1 MLGEFENQFSFTR
14 AAPSARGRTTSEFQ
28 LVKMKRSTS
37 IFAALVVAS
46 LSAHAAD
53 TKPNIVHIV
62 ADDLGFRDVGFNGC
76 TDIKT
81 PNLDALAAAGAKF
94 TQFYAQSMCT
104 PTRACLMTGRYP
116 WRYGLQTMVIPGTA
130 GYGLDTSEWL
140 MPQCLKEAGYHTAI
154 IGKWH
159 LGHADLKYWPRQ
171 RGFDY
176 AYGATIGELD
186 YYTHGDAGV
195 LDWFRD
201 NKPVHEKGYTTTL
214 IGDDAVKYINK
225 QGPSK
230 PFYLYLAF
238 NAPHTPYQARRRNT
252 AKYASITDPTR
263 RIYAA
268 MVDCLD
274 ENIGKVVAALDRK
287 GFRDNTLILFHS
299 DNGGT
304 RNAMFAG
311 QMADVSKIKIP
322 CDNGPYRDGK
332 GSLYEGG
339 CRVAACANWPGRI
352 QPGTAD
358 GIIHV
363 VDLYPT
369 LARLAGASTAKSKP
383 LDGVNVWDVIA
394 ENKRSPRTE
403 VIYNVEPFRGAVRQ
417 RDWKLIWRAL
427 IPASVELYNLA
438 EDPYEKNNVA
448 AAHPDKVSAMQER
461 LNALGKES
469 TKPLALQF
477 VASVGLKHSKPVIA
491 SEKGQ
496 AQALIGNGPSIT
508 DEGFGDND
516 VHP

>member
-1 MLGEFENQFSFTR
+1 MNNTLAIC
-14 AAPSARGRTTSEFQ
+14 AAWLITG
-28 LVKMKRSTS
+28 
-37 IFAALVVAS
+37 
-46 LSAHAAD
+46 LSAHAAASQ
-53 TKPNIVHIV
+53 PNIVHIV
-62 ADDLGFRDVGFNGC
+62 ADDLGWKDVGFNGC
-76 TDIKT
+76 KDIKT
-81 PNLDALAAAGAKF
+81 PNLDKLAAGGAKF
-94 TQFYAQSMCT
+94 TQFYAQPMCT

-140 MPQCLKEAGYHTAI
+140 MPQCLAEVGYTTAI

-159 LGHADLKYWPRQ
+159 LGHADLKYWPKQ

-201 NKPVHEKGYTTTL
+201 NKPVHEEGYTTTL
-214 IGDDAVKYINK
+214 IGDDAVRYINK
-225 QGPSK
+225 QDPSK

-238 NAPHTPYQARRRNT
+238 NAPHTPYLAPKEII
-252 AKYASITDPTR
+252 AKYSSIADPTR
-263 RIYAA
+263 RTYAA

-274 ENIGKVVAALDRK
+274 ENIGKVVAALDKK
-287 GFRDNTLILFHS
+287 GLRDNTLILFHS

-304 RNAMFAG
+304 HNAMFAG

-322 CDNGPYRDGK
+322 CDNSPYRDGK
-332 GSLYEGG
+332 GSVYEGG
-339 CRVAACANWPGRI
+339 CRVVALANWPGHI
-352 QPGTAD
+352 KPQTVD

-369 LARLAGASTAKSKP
+369 LAKLAGASTAKCKP

-394 ENKRSPRTE
+394 ENKPSPRTE
-403 VIYNVEPFRGAVRQ
+403 VIYNVEPFRGSVRQ
-417 RDWKLIWRAL
+417 GDWKLIWRTL
-427 IPASVELYNLA
+427 IPTSVELYNLA

-448 AAHPDKVSAMQER
+448 AAHPDKVAALQAR

-469 TKPLALQF
+469 TKPLALEYL
-477 VASVGLKHSKPVIA
+477 AGVGLKHDKPIIG
-491 SEKGQ
+491 SESGQ
-496 AQALIGNGPSIT
+496 PQALIGNGGGPLIT
-508 DEGFGDND
+508 DEGFGEND
-516 VHP
+516 THP